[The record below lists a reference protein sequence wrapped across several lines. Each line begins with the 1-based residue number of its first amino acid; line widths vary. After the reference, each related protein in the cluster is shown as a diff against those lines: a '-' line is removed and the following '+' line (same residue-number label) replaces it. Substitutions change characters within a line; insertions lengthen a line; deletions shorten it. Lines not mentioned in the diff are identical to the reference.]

1 MSVLNLRLPAN
12 LHDELKLLAEQQGVS
27 MNQLALVA
35 VAEKLAVLRWQ
46 DLEARRQEH
55 EAGLQ
60 DLKQRAARGSRERFL
75 ELLDKTG
82 HNAPQLGDELP
93 HGYVPPAAASHNG
106 DE

>member
-60 DLKQRAARGSRERFL
+60 DWQKRAARGSRQRFL
-75 ELLDKTG
+75 EVLDNAG
-82 HNAPQLGDELP
+82 HNAPQTGDQLP
-93 HGYVPPAAASHNG
+93 ADYH
-106 DE
+106 DKT